1 MRREAQDIRVPVR
14 SRPTFGR
21 AAAAARL
28 VGADAGEDA
37 VAERMRRAARRAG
50 SSAFASRLVPRASA
64 VASPVV
70 SGLSAAAAP
79 MVSGASALAVAPT
92 LSRPRARPAQRPR
105 PEEARPRHL
114 RVVPEGLTPA
124 QRRRRARALVMATVG
139 AAALIGLALV
149 YFHVVLAQRQFALD
163 HLQSQVQKAQ
173 ASYQQQRLEVA
184 HLGSPGQIIARAEG
198 QLGMIQPTSV
208 AYLAPPSG
216 SSARSAAGTSKEPL
230 GQIGRTEVT
239 PADAPAGD
247 AAWPTIKQQL
257 AGIP

>member
-1 MRREAQDIRVPVR
+1 
-14 SRPTFGR
+14 
-21 AAAAARL
+21 
-28 VGADAGEDA
+28 
-37 VAERMRRAARRAG
+37 
-50 SSAFASRLVPRASA
+50 
-64 VASPVV
+64 
-70 SGLSAAAAP
+70 
-79 MVSGASALAVAPT
+79 
-92 LSRPRARPAQRPR
+92 
-105 PEEARPRHL
+105 
-114 RVVPEGLTPA
+114 
-124 QRRRRARALVMATVG
+124 MATVG
-139 AAALIGLALV
+139 AAAMIGLALV

-184 HLGSPGQIIARAEG
+184 HLGSPAQIIARAEG

-216 SSARSAAGTSKEPL
+216 SSAGSAPGTSKQPL

>member
-1 MRREAQDIRVPVR
+1 VRREHQDTRVPAR
-14 SRPTFGR
+14 SRPTLGR

-28 VGADAGEDA
+28 VGAEAGEDA
-37 VAERMRRAARRAG
+37 VAERMRHAARRARTTG
-50 SSAFASRLVPRASA
+50 LASGVVSSASA
-64 VASPVV
+64 V
-70 SGLSAAAAP
+70 AAP
-79 MVSGASALAVAPT
+79 MVSGASALAVAP
-92 LSRPRARPAQRPR
+92 LSRHHARPDQRPR

-114 RVVPEGLTPA
+114 RLVPEGLSPA

-139 AAALIGLALV
+139 AAAMIGLALV

-163 HLQSQVQKAQ
+163 HLQSQVQKAE

-198 QLGMIQPTSV
+198 QLGMIQPASV

-216 SSARSAAGTSKEPL
+216 SNARAVAGTSKEPL
-230 GQIGRTEVT
+230 GQIGRTDVT